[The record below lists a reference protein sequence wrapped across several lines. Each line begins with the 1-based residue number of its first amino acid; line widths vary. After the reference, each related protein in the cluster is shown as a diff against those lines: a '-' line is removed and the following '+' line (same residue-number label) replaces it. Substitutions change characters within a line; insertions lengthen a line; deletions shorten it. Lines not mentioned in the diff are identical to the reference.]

1 MNQKVI
7 NIILGAGL
15 AVLILLQ
22 VKNIGK
28 SSTASIAQPNAAS
41 MVKLAYVNLDSLQEN
56 YLFYKE
62 KMIDFDKKK
71 ESADR
76 DLNNAFQRIENER
89 IAFAKRGESITQA
102 EYENF
107 QRAYQGKMQNLE
119 EQKRSLENNIAG
131 EGAKTMEELRN
142 RIDKFVAE
150 YNKTNKYTYIFSYSN
165 SLNFLFYK
173 DKAYDITNDV
183 VAGLN
188 ADYNK
193 SAGKK

>member
-7 NIILGAGL
+7 NALLGAGL
-15 AVLILLQ
+15 AILILLQ

-28 SSTASIAQPNAAS
+28 PTASSSTFSDSASV
-41 MVKLAYVNLDSLQEN
+41 VKLAYVDLDSLQEK

-62 KMIDFDKKK
+62 KMVDFDRKK
-71 ESADR
+71 EAADR

-119 EQKRSLENNIAG
+119 EQKRTLENNIAS
-131 EGAKTMEELRN
+131 EGATTMQELRN
-142 RIDKFVAE
+142 KIDKFLVE
-150 YNKTNKYTYIFSYSN
+150 YNKTKKYTYIFSYSN

-173 DKAYDITNDV
+173 DSAYDITNDV

-193 SAGKK
+193 TAGKK

>member
-1 MNQKVI
+1 MNQKAI

-22 VKNIGK
+22 VKDMGK
-28 SSTASIAQPNAAS
+28 SKVASGTSADTSAAA
-41 MVKLAYVNLDSLQEN
+41 KLAYVDLDSLQEK
-56 YLFYKE
+56 YLLYKE
-62 KMIDFDKKK
+62 KMLEFDKKK

-107 QRAYQGKMQNLE
+107 QRSYQGKMQNLE
-119 EQKRSLENNIAG
+119 EQKRSLQNTIAAKR
-131 EGAKTMEELRN
+131 AKTMQELRAK
-142 RIDKFVAE
+142 IDKFLVE
-150 YNKTNKYTYIFSYSN
+150 YNKTKKYAYIFSYSGAM
-165 SLNFLFYK
+165 NFLFYK
-173 DKAYDITNDV
+173 DPVYDITNEV

-193 SAGKK
+193 TSGNK

>member
-7 NIILGAGL
+7 NALLGAGL
-15 AVLILLQ
+15 AILILLQ

-28 SSTASIAQPNAAS
+28 PSASSSTFSDSASV
-41 MVKLAYVNLDSLQEN
+41 VKLAYVDLDSLQEK

-62 KMIDFDKKK
+62 KMVDFDRKK
-71 ESADR
+71 EAADR

-119 EQKRSLENNIAG
+119 EQKRTLENNIAS
-131 EGAKTMEELRN
+131 EGATTMQELRSK
-142 RIDKFVAE
+142 IDKFLVE
-150 YNKTNKYTYIFSYSN
+150 YNKTKKYTYIFSYSN

-173 DKAYDITNDV
+173 DSAYDITNDV

-193 SAGKK
+193 TAGKK

>member
-7 NIILGAGL
+7 NALLGAGL
-15 AVLILLQ
+15 AILILLQ

-28 SSTASIAQPNAAS
+28 PSASSSTFSDSAS
-41 MVKLAYVNLDSLQEN
+41 VLKLAYVDLDSLQEK

-62 KMIDFDKKK
+62 KMVDFDRKK
-71 ESADR
+71 EAADR

-89 IAFAKRGESITQA
+89 IAFAKRGQSITQA

-119 EQKRSLENNIAG
+119 EQKRTLENNIAS
-131 EGAKTMEELRN
+131 EGATTMQELRSK
-142 RIDKFVAE
+142 IDKFLVE
-150 YNKTNKYTYIFSYSN
+150 YNKTKKYTYIFSYSN

-173 DKAYDITNDV
+173 DSAYDITNDV

-193 SAGKK
+193 TAGKK

>member
-1 MNQKVI
+1 MNQKAI

-22 VKNIGK
+22 VKDIGK
-28 SSTASIAQPNAAS
+28 PKVAAGNSSDSTAVI
-41 MVKLAYVNLDSLQEN
+41 KTAYVDLDSLQEK
-56 YLFYKE
+56 YLLYKE
-62 KMIDFDKKK
+62 KMLEFEKKK

-107 QRAYQGKMQNLE
+107 QRSYQGKMQNLE
-119 EQKRSLENNIAG
+119 EQKRSLENNIAV
-131 EGAKTMEELRN
+131 EGAKTMEELRS
-142 RIDKFVAE
+142 RIDNFLAD
-150 YNKTNKYTYIFSYSN
+150 YNKTQKYAYIFSYSG
-165 SLNFLFYK
+165 SVNFLFYK
-173 DKAYDITNDV
+173 DTAYNITDEV

-188 ADYNK
+188 AEYNK
-193 SAGKK
+193 NSGKK